1 MKRLLYILL
10 AIIFTANCASATGR
24 WAIVIGISKYPTQ
37 SGWRAISG
45 AKDIGLVVPMLQRNG
60 FSTQNII
67 TLTNEQATKQNIKK
81 AVCGLCGKL
90 QKGDVVYF
98 HFSGHGQL
106 ITDLNRDEFDK
117 DGNPKGWD
125 SSLIPYDAQ
134 YRYNPTGS
142 ILLMTN

>member
-10 AIIFTANCASATGR
+10 AIIFAANYTSATER

-81 AVCGLCGKL
+81 QC
-90 QKGDVVYF
+90 VVYAENSKKEMLF
-98 HFSGHGQL
+98 ISISRGM
-106 ITDLNRDEFDK
+106 
-117 DGNPKGWD
+117 GN
-125 SSLIPYDAQ
+125 SLL
-134 YRYNPTGS
+134 T
-142 ILLMTN
+142 